1 MTGLLQ
7 AEEYDLVIRD
17 GRAMDPEISLDAVRH
32 VGIRKGR
39 LQVGAHAV
47 LIVFDPKAVR
57 DRSTFAEANQSSTGF
72 RYLLVQGTPV
82 VSESKL
88 LENTFP
94 GQGLRA
100 PAK

>member
-7 AEEYDLVIRD
+7 AEEYDLAIRD
-17 GRAMDPEISLDAVRH
+17 GRAMDPEVSLDAVRH

-39 LQVGAHAV
+39 LQVGAHAD
-47 LIVFDPKAVR
+47 LILFDPKTVR

-72 RYLLVQGTPV
+72 RYILVQGMPV

-88 LENTFP
+88 L
-94 GQGLRA
+94 
-100 PAK
+100 